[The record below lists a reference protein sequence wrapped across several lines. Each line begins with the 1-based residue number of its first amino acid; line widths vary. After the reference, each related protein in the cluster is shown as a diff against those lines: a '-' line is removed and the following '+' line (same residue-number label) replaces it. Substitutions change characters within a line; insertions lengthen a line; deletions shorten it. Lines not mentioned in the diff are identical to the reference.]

1 MEKTIEREKG
11 QLSIHTENILPIIK
25 KWLYSDKEIFVRELV
40 SNAIDACNKIRY
52 LSLIGE
58 YNKDELGELGLNIKI
73 DKNNKTL
80 SFDDNGIGMTEE
92 EIKKYINQ
100 IAFSGA
106 EEFLSKYK
114 DNKEEN
120 QIIGHFGLGF
130 YSAFMVSDKVEIKTK
145 SYQNEPAVHWINDGS
160 TEYEIEECDRTNRG
174 TEVILHISKDNEEF
188 LEENRIREI
197 ITKYCNFLPYPIKL
211 NDKVVNDQHPLWLK
225 NAKEIKEEEYKEFY
239 HKLFPF
245 EPDPLFWIHLD
256 VEVPFRLKGILYF
269 PRLKHELDSSKGRI
283 KLYCNQVFVSDQAKE
298 LIPEFLTLLQG
309 VLDIPDIPLNV
320 SRSYLQND
328 PYVKKI
334 SEHITKKV
342 ADKLNDLFN
351 KERENFEKFWDDI
364 NIFVKFGAMQNEKF
378 YEKIKD
384 IILFKTTDN
393 VYKTFSEYKEK
404 NKGLLKEKN
413 GRTIILYSSDE
424 KEQITYINMIKA
436 QGLEALILN
445 TLIDVHFI
453 QFLEMKDSTIHFA
466 RIDSDMHDSFI
477 SETNE
482 NKIVDKDKKTI
493 DDKIKE
499 IFEKILKKDGEKDR
513 INIKVQSLKDN
524 DTAGMIVLS
533 EYMRRFKEM
542 NFAMQR
548 NSEDDIFDD
557 HTLIV
562 NSNSPIVKKLV
573 DLNELSENQEK
584 VSEIVNQIY
593 DIALLAQNKL
603 KGERLVNF
611 VNRSSKFL
619 NNF

>member
-1 MEKTIEREKG
+1 MSKTIEKEKG
-11 QLSIHTENILPIIK
+11 QISIHTENILPIIK
-25 KWLYSDKEIFVRELV
+25 KWLYSDKEIFIRELV

-58 YNKDELGELGLNIKI
+58 YKEELGELAVNIKI
-73 DKNNKTL
+73 DKDNKTL
-80 SFDDNGIGMTEE
+80 SFDDTGIGMTEE

-145 SYQNEPAVHWINDGS
+145 SYLPEPAVHWINEGS
-160 TEYEIEECDRTNRG
+160 TDYEIEESNREKRG
-174 TEVILHISKDNEEF
+174 TEVILHINKESEEF
-188 LEENRIREI
+188 LDENRVKEVIV
-197 ITKYCNFLPYPIKL
+197 KYCNFLPYPIKL
-211 NDKVVNDQHPLWLK
+211 NDKIVNDQHPLWLK
-225 NAKEIKEEEYKEFY
+225 NSRETKDEEYKEFY
-239 HKLFPF
+239 NKLFPF
-245 EPDPLFWIHLD
+245 EPEPLFWIHLD

-269 PRLKHELDSSKGRI
+269 PRLRHELDSSKGRI

-309 VLDIPDIPLNV
+309 VLDAPDIPLNV

-342 ADKLNDLFN
+342 ADKLLDVFN
-351 KERENFEKFWDDI
+351 KERDKFEKFWDDI
-364 NIFVKFGAMQNEKF
+364 SIFVKFGAMQNDKF

-384 IILFKTTDN
+384 IILFKTTDG
-393 VYKTFSEYKEK
+393 VYKTLSEYKEK
-404 NKGLLKEKN
+404 NKGILKEKN
-413 GRTIILYSSDE
+413 GKTIILYASDE
-424 KEQITYINMIKA
+424 KEQITYINMIKSHG
-436 QGLEALILN
+436 QEALILN

-453 QFLEMKDSTIHFA
+453 QFLEMKDSTIHFS
-466 RIDSDMHDSFI
+466 RIDSDTHDSFATE
-477 SETNE
+477 ETQ
-482 NKIVDKDKKTI
+482 NKIVDKDNKTI

-499 IFEKILKKDGEKDR
+499 IFESILKKDNLKDKLT
-513 INIKVQSLKDN
+513 IKVQNLKN
-524 DTAGMIVLS
+524 DDTTGIIVLS

-542 NFAMQR
+542 NFTMQKV
-548 NSEDDIFDD
+548 NENDLFDT

-562 NSNSPIVKKLV
+562 NSNSPVVKKILE
-573 DLNELSENQEK
+573 LNELSEKREK
-584 VSEIVNQIY
+584 IEDMVNQVY
-593 DIALLAQNKL
+593 DIALLAQNSL

-611 VNRSSKFL
+611 VNRSNKLL
-619 NNF
+619 NDL

>member
-1 MEKTIEREKG
+1 MANTIEKEKG

-25 KWLYSDKEIFVRELV
+25 KWLYSDKDIFVRELV

-58 YNKDELGELGLNIKI
+58 YNKDQLGELGLNIKI
-73 DKNNKTL
+73 DKTNKIL

-92 EIKKYINQ
+92 EVKKYINQ

-114 DNKEEN
+114 DSKEEN

-145 SYQNEPAVHWINDGS
+145 SYKNEAAVHWINDGS
-160 TEYEIEECDRTNRG
+160 PEYEIEQSDRINRG
-174 TEVILHISKDNEEF
+174 TEVILHINSENEDF
-188 LEENRIREI
+188 LEESRIKEI

-211 NDKVVNDQHPLWLK
+211 NDKVINDQHPLWLK

-239 HKLFPF
+239 NKLFPF
-245 EPDPLFWIHLD
+245 ESEPLFWIHLD

-269 PRLKHELDSSKGRI
+269 PRLRHELDSSKGRI

-309 VLDIPDIPLNV
+309 ALDIPDIPLNV

-342 ADKLNDLFN
+342 ADKLTELFN

-378 YEKIKD
+378 YEKVKD

-393 VYKTFSEYKEK
+393 VYKTFTEYKEK
-404 NKGLLKEKN
+404 NKGLLKGKN
-413 GRTIILYSSDE
+413 GKLIILYASDE
-424 KEQITYINMIKA
+424 KEQVTYINMIKS
-436 QGLEALILN
+436 QGLEALVLN

-453 QFLEMKDSTIHFA
+453 QFLEMKDQTIHFS
-466 RIDSDMHDSFI
+466 RIDSDTHDSFI
-477 SETNE
+477 NE
-482 NKIVDKDKKTI
+482 DKQNKIVDKDNKTI

-499 IFEKILKKDGEKDR
+499 IFEKVLKKDEKSMV
-513 INIKVQSLKDN
+513 NIKVESLKDN
-524 DTAGMIVLS
+524 DTVGIIVLS
-533 EYMRRFKEM
+533 EYMRRIKEM
-542 NFAMQR
+542 SFIIQK
-548 NSEDDIFDD
+548 NSENDIFDE

-562 NSNSPIVKKLV
+562 NSNTLIIKRLLELS
-573 DLNELSENQEK
+573 ELSENEEK
-584 VSEIVNQIY
+584 VNEIVNQIY
-593 DIALLAQNKL
+593 DLALLAQNKL

-611 VNRSSKFL
+611 VNRSNKIL
-619 NNF
+619 NNL

>member
-1 MEKTIEREKG
+1 MAKTIEKEKG
-11 QLSIHTENILPIIK
+11 QISIHTENILPIIK
-25 KWLYSDKEIFVRELV
+25 KWLYSDKEIFIRELV

-58 YNKDELGELGLNIKI
+58 YKGELGELGLNIKI
-73 DKNNKTL
+73 DKSNKIL

-92 EIKKYINQ
+92 EVKKYINQ

-145 SYQNEPAVHWINDGS
+145 SYLDEPAVHWINDGS
-160 TEYEIEECDRTNRG
+160 TDYEIEECKRENRG
-174 TEVILHISKDNEEF
+174 TEVILHINQENEEF
-188 LEENRIREI
+188 LDENRVREVI
-197 ITKYCNFLPYPIKL
+197 IKYCNFLPYPIKL

-225 NAKEIKEEEYKEFY
+225 NPREAKEEEYKEFY
-239 HKLFPF
+239 NKLFPF
-245 EPDPLFWIHLD
+245 EMEPLFWIHLD

-269 PRLKHELDSSKGRI
+269 PRLRHELDSSKGRI

-309 VLDIPDIPLNV
+309 VLDTPDIPLNV

-342 ADKLNDLFN
+342 ADKLIELFN
-351 KERENFEKFWDDI
+351 KERDKFEKFWDDI
-364 NIFVKFGAMQNEKF
+364 SIFVKFGAMQNEKF

-384 IILFKTTDN
+384 IILFKTTDG
-393 VYKTFSEYKEK
+393 VYKTLAEYKEK
-404 NKGLLKEKN
+404 NKGILKEKN
-413 GRTIILYSSDE
+413 GRTIILYASDE
-424 KEQITYINMIKA
+424 KEQITYINMIKS
-436 QGLEALILN
+436 QGAEALILN

-453 QFLEMKDSTIHFA
+453 QFLEMKDNTIHFA
-466 RIDSDMHDSFI
+466 RIDSDTHDSFV
-477 SETNE
+477 SEE
-482 NKIVDKDKKTI
+482 KSSKIVDKDNKTF
-493 DDKIKE
+493 DDRVKE
-499 IFEKILKKDGEKDR
+499 LFESILKKDNQKDR
-513 INIKVQSLKDN
+513 IIIKAQGLKND
-524 DTAGMIVLS
+524 DTAGIIVLS
-533 EYMRRFKEM
+533 EYMRRFKDM
-542 NFAMQR
+542 NFTMQK
-548 NSEDDIFDD
+548 NSDNDIFEE

-562 NSNSPIVKKLV
+562 NSNSPVVKKIME
-573 DLNELSENQEK
+573 LNEFSENREK
-584 VSEIVNQIY
+584 VEDMVNQIY
-593 DIALLAQNKL
+593 DLALLAQNNL

-611 VNRSSKFL
+611 VNRSNKLL
-619 NNF
+619 NLL